1 MLQDLVNTAKHA
13 MKQGKKVSAAWIQA
27 GSPVTAEIM
36 ARAGF
41 DVLVIDMEH
50 GPGDIMCTM
59 TQIQAMKGYPAIPF
73 ARAPW
78 NDLVAI
84 KRILDAGVY
93 GLVIPYVNT
102 RAEAEAAVAASLYPT
117 AGVRGIA
124 GSPRGPGYGMD
135 AKDYF
140 GRANDEVCIFTQV
153 ETPTAVKNLDEM
165 LKIERL
171 DGIFIGPMDL
181 STSMGHFANPAH
193 PEVQKVIRGVEEKVL
208 AAGKLLATVAGGYED
223 AAEKYRRGY
232 SMIISMSDTVNLGQV
247 AKSMVT
253 SFKKDFA

>member
-1 MLQDLVNTAKHA
+1 MLSDNTNHA
-13 MKQGKKVSAAWIQA
+13 RIAVKQGKKVSAAWLQA
-27 GSPVTAEIM
+27 GSPITAEVM

-41 DVLVIDMEH
+41 DVLVVDLEH
-50 GPGDIMCTM
+50 GPGDIMCLI

-102 RAEAEAAVAASLYPT
+102 RAEAEAAVAAALYPT

-124 GSPRGPGYGMD
+124 GSPRAPGYGLD
-135 AKDYF
+135 ARDYLA
-140 GRANDEVCIFTQV
+140 RANDEICIFTQV
-153 ETPTAVKNLDEM
+153 ETPLAVKNLDEM
-165 LKIERL
+165 LKIQRL

-181 STSMGHFANPAH
+181 STGMGHFANPGAE
-193 PEVQKVIRGVEEKVL
+193 EVKKTIREVEEKVL
-208 AAGKLLATVAGGYED
+208 AAGKALATVAGSWED
-223 AAEKYRRGY
+223 AADKYRRGY
-232 SMIISMSDTVNLGQV
+232 SMVVSMSDTANLGL
-247 AKSMVT
+247 AARGMVN
-253 SFKKDFA
+253 SFRGEFA